1 MTRREHEFPCSVC
14 LLESDRPRLQRQ
26 ILALWF
32 LWCAFYAALRCVGV
46 TSRAHV
52 QRITACYSP
61 IEPRHWLRL
70 LLLLL
75 LSPHVH
81 GMETEPATAR
91 LEPLEAALAA
101 LMATVAALATLAPEH
116 VRSSLQEVE
125 TRLGTIAAVVTSPH
139 GSTYGST
146 PSSSSSDMSSDGGTS
161 APAETRV
168 SPGTALPA
176 TGSLCFGE
184 RYECTRIRCH
194 MPVALS
200 QALCRYETRC
210 GFLPHLAHCSTLI
223 VHGCPASGSS
233 SSLQIGG
240 RLAQSAYVAPTTK
253 GAERAATV
261 SKCVANNG
269 FDCNNNG

>member
-1 MTRREHEFPCSVC
+1 
-14 LLESDRPRLQRQ
+14 
-26 ILALWF
+26 
-32 LWCAFYAALRCVGV
+32 
-46 TSRAHV
+46 
-52 QRITACYSP
+52 
-61 IEPRHWLRL
+61 
-70 LLLLL
+70 
-75 LSPHVH
+75 
-81 GMETEPATAR
+81 
-91 LEPLEAALAA
+91 
-101 LMATVAALATLAPEH
+101 
-116 VRSSLQEVE
+116 
-125 TRLGTIAAVVTSPH
+125 
-139 GSTYGST
+139 
-146 PSSSSSDMSSDGGTS
+146 
-161 APAETRV
+161 
-168 SPGTALPA
+168 
-176 TGSLCFGE
+176 
-184 RYECTRIRCH
+184 